1 MSGLGEQRRLADS
14 LISTSMSRF
23 GLAASSGSPYT
34 SMGQGLPS
42 PGGKFSELTPH
53 QRAALYWP
61 GIQGLIS
68 NPAVWRDRFVLSSKF
83 LDIIFNVDDMAHW

>member
-1 MSGLGEQRRLADS
+1 MADS
-14 LISTSMSRF
+14 FLASSMSRF
-23 GLAASSGSPYT
+23 GLGAGGGGGGGGGGPPYL
-34 SMGQGLPS
+34 GQGLGS
-42 PGGKFSELTPH
+42 PGGGKFSELTPH

-83 LDIIFNVDDMAHW
+83 